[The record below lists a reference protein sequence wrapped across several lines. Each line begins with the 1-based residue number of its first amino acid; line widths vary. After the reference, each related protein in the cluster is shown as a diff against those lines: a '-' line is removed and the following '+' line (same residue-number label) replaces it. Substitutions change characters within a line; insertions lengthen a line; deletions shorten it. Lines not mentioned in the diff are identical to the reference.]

1 MLKRLDPPLNADLL
15 HVLASMGHG
24 DELAIVDANFPAAS
38 MARRLVR
45 IDGAGAPAVLSA
57 CLSLMPLDTFVE
69 CPAYR
74 MEVVHAP
81 EEMPEVAH
89 DLQRAIKEAERRHAP
104 LGRIERYAFYE
115 RAKRAYAIVATGETR
130 SYGCILLIRG
140 VVTSA

>member
-1 MLKRLDPPLNADLL
+1 
-15 HVLASMGHG
+15 
-24 DELAIVDANFPAAS
+24 
-38 MARRLVR
+38 
-45 IDGAGAPAVLSA
+45 
-57 CLSLMPLDTFVE
+57 
-69 CPAYR
+69 

-89 DLQRAIKEAERRHAP
+89 DFQRAIDEAERRHVP